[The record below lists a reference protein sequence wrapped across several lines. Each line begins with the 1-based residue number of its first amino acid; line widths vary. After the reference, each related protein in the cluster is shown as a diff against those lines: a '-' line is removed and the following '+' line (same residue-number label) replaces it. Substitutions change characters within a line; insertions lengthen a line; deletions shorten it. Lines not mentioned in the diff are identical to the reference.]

1 MALSLRLQAVL
12 DYARGCKILADIGT
26 DHAYL
31 PIEAV
36 ATGACQRAIACDL
49 NKGPL
54 EIAAT
59 NIKEAGFC
67 DQIETRLGNG
77 LTPLWENEADC
88 ISISG
93 MGSTTMWN
101 ILLAEPNKAQS
112 ANSLIL
118 QPQHD
123 YLDIFRKN
131 LHGVG
136 YKIESEKLVLEDS
149 RFYVILLA
157 TYVGVGEVAPWSA
170 KEYFF
175 GKYLNESPHFE
186 EYLEYHRNKIARYI
200 DAVSDSQTRELA
212 ATRLEWVEEEHT
224 LISKY

>member
-1 MALSLRLQAVL
+1 MALSLRLQAIL
-12 DYARGCKILADIGT
+12 DYAYGCKTLADIGT

-54 EIAAT
+54 EIAAA

-93 MGSTTMWN
+93 MGSTTMWD
-101 ILLAEPNKAQS
+101 ILLAEPDKAKS
-112 ANSLIL
+112 ANRLIL

-131 LHGVG
+131 LHNAG
-136 YKIESEKLVLEDS
+136 YKIDAEKLVLEDS

-157 TYVGVGEVAPWSA
+157 AYVGVGEITLWSE
-170 KEYFF
+170 KEYFV
-175 GKYLNESPHFE
+175 GKYLHESPYFE

-200 DAVSDSQTRELA
+200 DAVSDSAARELA
-212 ATRLEWVEEEHT
+212 ETRLAWVE
-224 LISKY
+224 SG